1 MKERNAC
8 IVSIH
13 CFGHRLELGYKES
26 LTKVALGKKVVT
38 LLMGLTTSIKTAH
51 LTAVICKSR
60 LGRQVGHVVRVLTN
74 FFRGY
79 EALLLHLQQLVDGS
93 KVSPTA
99 KCKAK
104 CFPKFLTK
112 RDIMQFSALLHDV
125 VSALRVISQI
135 FQRKDGM
142 APDIH

>member
-1 MKERNAC
+1 M
-8 IVSIH
+8 
-13 CFGHRLELGYKES
+13 
-26 LTKVALGKKVVT
+26 
-38 LLMGLTTSIKTAH
+38 
-51 LTAVICKSR
+51 
-60 LGRQVGHVVRVLTN
+60 GHVLRVLTN
-74 FFRGY
+74 LFRGY
-79 EALLLHLQQLVDGS
+79 EALLLHLQHLVDGS

-125 VSALRVISQI
+125 VSALRVISQM
-135 FQRKDGM
+135 FQRKDGT